1 MRLATQFLKQRL
13 ILLYADIFRAMRVMA
28 VGALIAGSAGSG
40 RSMAQGLETETIKG
54 TVVNS
59 ITHEPIGRALV
70 FSLDNRFAMLCD
82 ATDGTDRLTVE
93 LYKRTVQD
101 GRARWEQAGSTQTR
115 ANGTFRFADLAGEVT
130 KYSRKKRSIKIR

>member
-1 MRLATQFLKQRL
+1 MG
-13 ILLYADIFRAMRVMA
+13 VMA

-54 TVVNS
+54 AVVNS

-82 ATDGTDRLTVE
+82 AGGHFEFRIP
-93 LYKRTVQD
+93 R
-101 GRARWEQAGSTQTR
+101 QTCPPHCWR
-115 ANGTFRFADLAGEVT
+115 ESRDSLAT
-130 KYSRKKRSIKIR
+130 KKHNE